1 MAAKNKQPAKKS
13 RKLNIFAI
21 GIAAIALIGACL
33 GSVYVWEK
41 MGQVELGVHGWV
53 ALIAGAFGTIV
64 LGCGLM
70 ALSFYSSR
78 SGHDEDAWT
87 DPEKHRDLFK

>member
-41 MGQVELGVHGWV
+41 MGQVELGLHGWV

-87 DPEKHRDLFK
+87 DPEKHRDLFE

>member
-87 DPEKHRDLFK
+87 DPKKHRDLFK

>member
-13 RKLNIFAI
+13 RKLNIFVI

-33 GSVYVWEK
+33 GSVYGWEK

>member
-1 MAAKNKQPAKKS
+1 MAKKTAPS
-13 RKLNIFAI
+13 AQKNRKLNMFAI
-21 GIAAIALIGACL
+21 GLAAIALIDTCL
-33 GSVYVWEK
+33 GSIYVWEK
-41 MGQVELGVHGWV
+41 MGQVELGMHGWL

>member
-13 RKLNIFAI
+13 RKLNIFVI

-41 MGQVELGVHGWV
+41 MGQVELGLHGWV

>member
-13 RKLNIFAI
+13 RKLNIFVI

>member
-1 MAAKNKQPAKKS
+1 MAAKNKQSAKKS

-21 GIAAIALIGACL
+21 GVAAIALIGACL

>member
-1 MAAKNKQPAKKS
+1 MATKKTHPP
-13 RKLNIFAI
+13 KKGYKVNI
-21 GIAAIALIGACL
+21 IALIIAAVSLAGACI

-41 MGQVELGVHGWV
+41 MGHVALGFHGWV
-53 ALIAGAFGTIV
+53 ALIAGAVGTIV

-70 ALSFYSSR
+70 ALSFYSNR

-87 DPEKHRDLFK
+87 DPEKHSDLFK

>member
-1 MAAKNKQPAKKS
+1 MAAKNKQPVKKS
-13 RKLNIFAI
+13 RKLNVFAI
-21 GIAAIALIGACL
+21 GIATIALIGACL

-70 ALSFYSSR
+70 ALSA
-78 SGHDEDAWT
+78 G
-87 DPEKHRDLFK
+87 

>member
-41 MGQVELGVHGWV
+41 MGQVELGLHGWV

>member
-1 MAAKNKQPAKKS
+1 MAAKNKQSAKKS

-33 GSVYVWEK
+33 GSIYVWEK
-41 MGQVELGVHGWV
+41 MGQMELGVHGWV

>member
-1 MAAKNKQPAKKS
+1 MAAKNKKSAKKS

>member
-87 DPEKHRDLFK
+87 DPEKHRDPFK

>member
-1 MAAKNKQPAKKS
+1 MTRENKQLSKKS

-21 GIAAIALIGACL
+21 GVAAIALIGTCL
-33 GSVYVWEK
+33 GSIYVWEK
-41 MGQVELGVHGWV
+41 MGQVELGMHGWL
-53 ALIAGAFGTIV
+53 ALIAGAIGTIV

>member
-1 MAAKNKQPAKKS
+1 MTKKTAPSAQKN
-13 RKLNIFAI
+13 RKLNMFAI
-21 GIAAIALIGACL
+21 GLAAIALIGTCL
-33 GSVYVWEK
+33 GSIYVWEK
-41 MGQVELGVHGWV
+41 MGQVELGMHGWL

>member
-1 MAAKNKQPAKKS
+1 MAAKNKQSAKKS

>member
-13 RKLNIFAI
+13 RKLNIFVI
-21 GIAAIALIGACL
+21 GIAAIALICACL

-78 SGHDEDAWT
+78 SGHDEDAWI

>member
-1 MAAKNKQPAKKS
+1 MAAKNKQPAKKI

-33 GSVYVWEK
+33 GSVYVWER

>member
-1 MAAKNKQPAKKS
+1 MAAKNKQSAKKS

-21 GIAAIALIGACL
+21 GIAVIALIGACL

>member
-1 MAAKNKQPAKKS
+1 MIKRR
-13 RKLNIFAI
+13 RKLDILAI
-21 GIAAIALIGACL
+21 LIAAIALVGACL

-41 MGQVELGVHGWV
+41 MGQVALSLHGWL
-53 ALIAGAFGTIV
+53 ALIAGAAGTII

>member
-1 MAAKNKQPAKKS
+1 MATKNKQPAKKS

-21 GIAAIALIGACL
+21 GIASIALIGACV

-78 SGHDEDAWT
+78 SGHDEDAWN
-87 DPEKHRDLFK
+87 DPEKHHDLFK

>member
-41 MGQVELGVHGWV
+41 MGKVELGVHGWV

-70 ALSFYSSR
+70 TLSFYSSR

>member
-1 MAAKNKQPAKKS
+1 MAAKNKQPVKKS

>member
-1 MAAKNKQPAKKS
+1 MAAKNKQLAKKS

>member
-1 MAAKNKQPAKKS
+1 MTQENKQTAKKN

-21 GIAAIALIGACL
+21 SLAAIALIGTCL

-41 MGQVELGVHGWV
+41 MGQVELGIHGWL

>member
-1 MAAKNKQPAKKS
+1 MTKPPETDNKQ
-13 RKLNIFAI
+13 RHKLNILAI
-21 GIAAIALIGACL
+21 FIAAIALVGSCL

-41 MGQVELGVHGWV
+41 MGQVALGLHGWL
-53 ALIAGAFGTIV
+53 ALIAGAAGTII

>member
-1 MAAKNKQPAKKS
+1 MAAKNKQSTKKS

>member
-1 MAAKNKQPAKKS
+1 MAIDKTPPLKKGH
-13 RKLNIFAI
+13 KLNI
-21 GIAAIALIGACL
+21 IALIIAAVSLVGACL

-41 MGQVELGVHGWV
+41 MGHVELGFHGWL
-53 ALIAGAFGTIV
+53 ALIAGAVGTIV